1 MLNELESTK
10 YCCGISGSRR
20 PVEYCGIGA
29 EFNSGCRERAGG
41 DDDDDDDDDDDM
53 ELRVWQALR

>member
-1 MLNELESTK
+1 
-10 YCCGISGSRR
+10 
-20 PVEYCGIGA
+20 VYCGIGA

-41 DDDDDDDDDDDM
+41 DDDDDDDDM

>member
-1 MLNELESTK
+1 M
-10 YCCGISGSRR
+10 
-20 PVEYCGIGA
+20 YCGIGA

>member
-1 MLNELESTK
+1 M
-10 YCCGISGSRR
+10 
-20 PVEYCGIGA
+20 YCGIGA

-41 DDDDDDDDDDDM
+41 DDDDDDDDM

>member
-20 PVEYCGIGA
+20 PVVYCGIGA

-41 DDDDDDDDDDDM
+41 DDDDDDDDM